1 MSSKLRS
8 LIALS
13 CLAPVGAMADAPTVY
28 GRINLTAQQNS
39 TEALQFVGASDTVT
53 TTQSD
58 TTTLENNVSRLGFKG
73 SEKFADLGLEGFY
86 LAEYAVYADDGI
98 DGTDSATSSSAS
110 IRQRNIYFGLKG
122 SFGSAQA
129 GYFDTPLKS
138 IQNKV
143 DLFNDLRGD
152 INEYITV
159 NDYRR
164 KNSVMYV
171 TPKMSGFTGYV
182 DIILSEVNNKQ
193 KDAANN
199 QKGRD
204 NAASLAMSY
213 ELGGFYGALAYDK
226 NVVVVESTNNLNDES
241 QVFRVV
247 AQYTIGAWQLG
258 ALYDNHDATT
268 YTPVAPVAGDVLK
281 AKENQGNGWIVS
293 SQYTLGQW
301 ALKAQYGQS
310 DILRGAEVDRDADVL
325 SLGADYKLSK
335 NTRLFGF
342 YTTESADITWQKTKT
357 TGTVTASQGNDYF
370 ALGGELIF

>member
-1 MSSKLRS
+1 MSFKLRS

-39 TEALQFVGASDTVT
+39 TEALQFVSASDTVT

-58 TTTLENNVSRLGFKG
+58 TTTLENNVSRIGFKG

-86 LAEYAVYADDGI
+86 LAEYAVYADDGV
-98 DGTDSATSSSAS
+98 DTNSSGTAS
-110 IRQRNIYFGLKG
+110 IRQRNIYFGVKG
-122 SFGSAQA
+122 AFGSAQA

-159 NDYRR
+159 NDWRR
-164 KNSVMYV
+164 KNSVMYT
-171 TPKMSGFTGYV
+171 TPKMNGFTGYV
-182 DIILSEVNNKQ
+182 DLMLSEGNSKEQDPVT
-193 KDAANN
+193 KD
-199 QKGRD
+199 KGRE
-204 NAASLAMSY
+204 NAASLALSY
-213 ELGGFYGALAYDK
+213 EHGGFYGAIGYDK
-226 NVVVVESTNNLNDES
+226 NVVVVESTSNINDES
-241 QVFRVV
+241 QVYRLV
-247 AQYTIGAWQLG
+247 AQYTLGAWQFG
-258 ALYDNHDATT
+258 GLYDNHDATT
-268 YTPVAPVAGDVLK
+268 YTNAADNLSTT
-281 AKENQGNGWIVS
+281 AKENQGNGWILS
-293 SQYTLGQW
+293 SQYTIGQW

-310 DILRGAEVDRDADVL
+310 DILRGGEIDRDADVL
-325 SLGADYKLSK
+325 SLGADFKLSK
-335 NTRLFGF
+335 STRLFGF
-342 YTTESADITWQKTKT
+342 YTTENSDLTWKKTKS